1 MPLHWTISH
10 PHRLVIAIVKGQCR
24 RADVEQYF
32 AGVGAE
38 GAQAYRKIFDVTKAE
53 SPLLTEDD
61 ISSLAAQVR
70 ELGERESLG
79 PIAIVAP
86 NAESHALAELFAAKA
101 TAKRPISVFR
111 ELHEARRWL
120 DGFHLTAST

>member
-10 PHRLVIAIVKGQCR
+10 PNRLVIAVVKGQCN
-24 RADVEQYF
+24 RAEIEDYLVGLGGVE
-32 AGVGAE
+32 AHG
-38 GAQAYRKIFDVTKAE
+38 YRKIFDVTRAE
-53 SPLLTEDD
+53 PLAMTPLDV
-61 ISSLAAQVR
+61 SVLATRVR
-70 ELGERESLG
+70 EIGRRGPLG

-86 NAESHALAELFAAKA
+86 SAENHALAELFAAEA

-120 DGFHLTAST
+120 DGFA